1 MTPPAPVYRPQS
13 TYEGARHR
21 RVMTVQHLLPGNTF
35 SGFAGPTGPKGNGQ
49 GHPDDNGNVQY
60 LQGSRVD
67 IAAY

>member
-1 MTPPAPVYRPQS
+1 
-13 TYEGARHR
+13 
-21 RVMTVQHLLPGNTF
+21 MTVQHLLPGNTF